1 MRSASGAG
9 EIPLHRDVQVPRRAG
24 RPRAAIVHGCTGAG
38 YRVGPMQ
45 STEFQYY
52 FCTQGLLMILEVLFA
67 ALNRGFKDFCN
78 VKN

>member
-1 MRSASGAG
+1 MIAKKQEVDKFHSLLNNRDGHLH
-9 EIPLHRDVQVPRRAG
+9 PLSLIG
-24 RPRAAIVHGCTGAG
+24 IWGG
-38 YRVGPMQ
+38 YGVGPMQ